1 MSEEQEVQFNSI
13 DEALDFAI
21 TKEEKAFSFYKDWAG
36 KVDSEEISKVLNE
49 FSSEELKHKRILE
62 RAKEGEFAKVEPDNI
77 PDLKLADHFVRPITS
92 GSMDF
97 EETLRIAIAR
107 EEKSIKLYEHLAVTQ
122 KTQTLKDVFSS
133 LEAEEKKHKLKLES
147 IYDDT
152 FMKED

>member
-1 MSEEQEVQFNSI
+1 MSEEQEIQFNSI

-21 TKEEKAFSFYKDWAG
+21 TKEKEAFSFYKDWSG
-36 KVDSEEISKVLNE
+36 KVDSEEISKVLDE

-77 PDLKLADHFVRPITS
+77 PDLKLADHFVRPIPS

-97 EETLRIAIAR
+97 EEAMRIAIAR
-107 EEKSIKLYEHLAVTQ
+107 EGESIKLYEHLAGIQ
-122 KTQTLKDVFSS
+122 KTQTLKDVFRS
-133 LEAEEKKHKLKLES
+133 LKAEEKKHKLKLES